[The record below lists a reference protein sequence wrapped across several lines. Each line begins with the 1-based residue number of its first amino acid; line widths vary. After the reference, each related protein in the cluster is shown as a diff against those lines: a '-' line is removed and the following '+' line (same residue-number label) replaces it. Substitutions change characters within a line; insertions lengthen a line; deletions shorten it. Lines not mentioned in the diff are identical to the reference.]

1 MNAVRVL
8 TSCQVFFKYQS
19 EFFDLCYRV
28 VVILVLILV
37 VEVIITS
44 NPCDVSHISFAGN
57 CQSVGRRTSCN
68 STEYGRIAA

>member
-1 MNAVRVL
+1 MRVL

-37 VEVIITS
+37 VEVIII
-44 NPCDVSHISFAGN
+44 NIHEMYHIFHLREIVNRLGEEQVVILLSM
-57 CQSVGRRTSCN
+57 VG
-68 STEYGRIAA
+68 